1 MANDEFIIGKKMK
14 FYKYIHTQTSKP
26 KKDNIYRWDI
36 LLERCARDLKNSP
49 PKRETYYFF
58 FK

>member
-26 KKDNIYRWDI
+26 KHDMGYVTRVM
-36 LLERCARDLKNSP
+36 C
-49 PKRETYYFF
+49 KRSGEFAT
-58 FK
+58 